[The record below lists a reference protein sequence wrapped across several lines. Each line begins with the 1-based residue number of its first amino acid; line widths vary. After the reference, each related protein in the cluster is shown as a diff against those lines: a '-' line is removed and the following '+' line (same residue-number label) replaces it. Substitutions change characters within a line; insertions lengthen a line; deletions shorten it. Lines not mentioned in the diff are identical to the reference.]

1 MRIFWLGFVSKVM
14 RRSRN
19 DSTLCGR
26 SKGQRKKY
34 MTNESDSRSDTEVHR
49 VSTTSERVQRV
60 RRNRDRNVAT
70 ILAIVAIGLILIIL
84 VVWRWKRSSAEAE
97 QEVTPVVS
105 VKVAKAEKG
114 SIAAQ
119 VTAVGTIWPREK
131 ADVGAKISAQ
141 IRKMSLLKNKVVHA
155 GEVIAVLESRDL
167 QAQRAEA
174 VAALNEA
181 RANERSLVTGT
192 IPKTN
197 AEDQKALSDARAKVN
212 TTRAIYQR
220 RLTLYERGGISKKDL
235 EQSQLDLTTAEDEL
249 RLEEQTVALRA
260 RSLNPND
267 RALAAA
273 RTAQAQQHLATLD
286 AQLGYATIRSPITGI
301 VTDQF
306 QYEGE
311 FASAG
316 GKLVTIADTSS
327 VIVKAPFADTV
338 AAQLKVGDA
347 AKVLPTDTSAEEMN
361 GQITLLGRSTDPA
374 SRTVEVWVTLGNGDG
389 KLRANGAAQVTVFA
403 NSKNDAIIVPA
414 SAVTLETSNA
424 NEGTVMVVDAQNVAH
439 ETKVT
444 AGVRTPDKMEI
455 VEGLQGGETVVI
467 EGNYALPDGT
477 KVEFGE
483 HKKKEGEEKKD
494 QGEEKKDEK

>member
-1 MRIFWLGFVSKVM
+1 MSEDPNRIDEEEVDRLLAEQ
-14 RRSRN
+14 RRARIVRQRN
-19 DSTLCGR
+19 IVLILAGA
-26 SKGQRKKY
+26 
-34 MTNESDSRSDTEVHR
+34 VL
-49 VSTTSERVQRV
+49 VVLLLAALIVWRV
-60 RRNRDRNVAT
+60 R
-70 ILAIVAIGLILIIL
+70 
-84 VVWRWKRSSAEAE
+84 SSKTEAEAE
-97 QEVTPVVS
+97 VTPTVS

-114 SIAAQ
+114 AIAAP

-131 ADVGAKISAQ
+131 ADVGAKLSAQ
-141 IRKMSLLKNKVVHA
+141 IKSMTLLKNKLVRA

-197 AEDQKALSDARAKVN
+197 AEDQKALLDARAKVN
-212 TTRAIYQR
+212 NARAIYER
-220 RLTLYERGGISKKDL
+220 RRVLYEKGGISKKDL
-235 EQSQLDLTTAEDEL
+235 EASQLDLTTAEDEL
-249 RLEEQTVALRA
+249 RLQEQTVALRA

-286 AQLGYATIRSPITGI
+286 AQLSYATIRSPITGI

-327 VIVKAPFADTV
+327 VIVKAPFSDTAVAEVKTGDTV
-338 AAQLKVGDA
+338 TV
-347 AKVLPTDTSAEEMN
+347 VPTDTSADEMH
-361 GQITLLGRSTDPA
+361 GQVTLLSRSSDPTN
-374 SRTVEVWVTLGNGDG
+374 RTVEVWVTLGNGDG
-389 KLRANGAAQVTVFA
+389 KLRANGAAQVTIAA
-403 NSKNDAIIVPA
+403 NSKTDAIVVPA
-414 SAVTLETSNA
+414 SAVTLETSDA
-424 NEGTVMVVDAQNVAH
+424 TEGTVMVVDDQNVAH

-444 AGVRTPDKMEI
+444 IGIRTPDKIEI
-455 VEGLQGGETVVI
+455 VEGLKGGETVVI
-467 EGNYALPDGT
+467 EGNYALADGT
-477 KVEFGE
+477 KVEPQMNTE
-483 HKKKEGEEKKD
+483 NTDQKKEEEPDQKESGAPEKKRTKSD
-494 QGEEKKDEK
+494 P

>member
-1 MRIFWLGFVSKVM
+1 MSEKIHRQRNIVLIVM
-14 RRSRN
+14 G
-19 DSTLCGR
+19 L
-26 SKGQRKKY
+26 
-34 MTNESDSRSDTEVHR
+34 V
-49 VSTTSERVQRV
+49 VVLIAILIVWRV
-60 RRNRDRNVAT
+60 RRSKT
-70 ILAIVAIGLILIIL
+70 
-84 VVWRWKRSSAEAE
+84 EAE
-97 QEVTPVVS
+97 TEVTPTVS
-105 VKVAKAEKG
+105 VKVVKAEKDT
-114 SIAAQ
+114 IAAP

-141 IRKMSLLKNKVVHA
+141 IKSMALLKNKLVRA

-197 AEDQKALSDARAKVN
+197 AEDQKALNDARAKVN
-212 TTRAIYQR
+212 NARATFER
-220 RLTLYERGGISKKDL
+220 RRALYDKGGISKKDL
-235 EQSQLDLTTAEDEL
+235 EASQLDLTTAEDEL

-260 RSLNPND
+260 HSLNPND

-286 AQLGYATIRSPITGI
+286 AQLSYATIRSPITGI

-316 GKLVTIADTSS
+316 GKLVTIADTST
-327 VIVKAPFADTV
+327 VIVKAPFSDTAVAQVKTGDTV
-338 AAQLKVGDA
+338 TV
-347 AKVLPTDTSAEEMN
+347 VPTDTSAEEMH
-361 GQITLLGRSTDPA
+361 GQVTLLSRSSDPTN
-374 SRTVEVWVTLGNGDG
+374 RTVEVWVTLGNGDG
-389 KLRANGAAQVTVFA
+389 KLRANGAAQVTIAA
-403 NSKNDAIIVPA
+403 NSKNDAVVVPA

-424 NEGTVMVVDAQNVAH
+424 SEGTVMVVDDQNVAH

-444 AGVRTPDKMEI
+444 IGIRTPDKIEI
-455 VEGLQGGETVVI
+455 VEGLKGGETVVI

-477 KVEFGE
+477 KVETRMNADQE
-483 HKKKEGEEKKD
+483 EDKTDQKEP
-494 QGEEKKDEK
+494 

>member
-1 MRIFWLGFVSKVM
+1 MSEKIHRQRNIVLIVM
-14 RRSRN
+14 G
-19 DSTLCGR
+19 L
-26 SKGQRKKY
+26 
-34 MTNESDSRSDTEVHR
+34 V
-49 VSTTSERVQRV
+49 VVLIAILIVWRV
-60 RRNRDRNVAT
+60 RRSKT
-70 ILAIVAIGLILIIL
+70 
-84 VVWRWKRSSAEAE
+84 EAE
-97 QEVTPVVS
+97 TEVTPTVS
-105 VKVAKAEKG
+105 VKVVKAEKET
-114 SIAAQ
+114 IAAP

-141 IRKMSLLKNKVVHA
+141 IKSMALLKNKLVRA

-197 AEDQKALSDARAKVN
+197 AEDQKALNDARAKVN
-212 TTRAIYQR
+212 NARATFER
-220 RLTLYERGGISKKDL
+220 RRALYDKGGISKKDL
-235 EQSQLDLTTAEDEL
+235 EASQLDLTTAEDEL

-260 RSLNPND
+260 HSLNPND

-286 AQLGYATIRSPITGI
+286 AQLSYATIRSPITGI

-316 GKLVTIADTSS
+316 GKLVTIADTST
-327 VIVKAPFADTV
+327 VIVKAPFSDTAVAQVKTGDTV
-338 AAQLKVGDA
+338 TV
-347 AKVLPTDTSAEEMN
+347 VPTDTSAEEMH
-361 GQITLLGRSTDPA
+361 GQVTLLSRSSDPTN
-374 SRTVEVWVTLGNGDG
+374 RTVEVWVTLGNGDG
-389 KLRANGAAQVTVFA
+389 KLRANGAAQVTIAA
-403 NSKNDAIIVPA
+403 NSKNDAVVVPA

-424 NEGTVMVVDAQNVAH
+424 SEGTVMVVDDQNVAH

-444 AGVRTPDKMEI
+444 IGIRTPDKIEI
-455 VEGLQGGETVVI
+455 VEGLKGGETVVI

-477 KVEFGE
+477 KVETRMNADQE
-483 HKKKEGEEKKD
+483 EDKTDQKEP
-494 QGEEKKDEK
+494 